1 MHLTYLAHDSPMEH
15 STGVPKS
22 CRRHRRNSDVFA
34 DCQNK
39 QSSDDSESDCDES
52 SVGTLGLVSD
62 SEDVWARTELAA
74 TRATHSGHACEH
86 AAIGYGESPKHGH
99 RLGQRR
105 TPGLSRNRT
114 VYACQTSDK
123 DAAGIQETIRGNTH
137 DEPMSS
143 MKALRIFDTVRAAG
157 PRHMAHGRLREHD
170 PLCKHCV
177 SEATESAHN
186 VAREVHGHGELR
198 MNLGDGRNAVYVAPC
213 EQNLECPLEKK
224 GKYLIH
230 TNKPKIMTDMSKVE
244 FGICVDGWKRL
255 VFKTVTEPELAQRE
269 LAIYRKVANSQSD
282 HLMHLLDDFTDNSSR
297 HVMVFPRKVN
307 ACIYGHD
314 LFDIAYI
321 GSQLFTA
328 LKDLH
333 AIGIAHL
340 DITPTNLM
348 SDATDPS
355 HIQIIDF
362 GLACD
367 ISETADGRLPSR
379 GTCGFVAPE
388 VLAGSASDLRADI
401 YSAGVV
407 LGMMLQR
414 YLPTINLRLLGG
426 PLVRSDT
433 TDAIVAQLDE
443 LLEAY
448 QYRPGQVEFV
458 ECDTKYVAVRS
469 CPPPPTMPK
478 ITAPS
483 SSCPVAAT
491 PSLAIGSV
499 RNPIL
504 ARKTPVRTEVFYSNK
519 RSHSDDDEN
528 EALAAAYVGGGSLL
542 GSYGDFD
549 DDDSDSAVASHNRFS
564 GYNAIYCRTQSGSA
578 ATYGI
583 GRSDHSSQYSSNRT
597 VVGDSD
603 DYFAR
608 SERYYSSPQNTPISF
623 MHDEH
628 RGPERFSLASHL
640 TRVPES
646 HSSARYAAGSAQR
659 RGSASRM
666 PIIRVSLAQEADA
679 KDSVVGRPGRVPLA
693 VLHAAD
699 LLRWTLQPEAKWRP
713 TAAQALLHPFLASIE
728 VRRWRSRSGHATADI
743 PANGSMG
750 RQSPVLAASH
760 LLTEGVYLTGANS
773 ELAEHTNLHTCV
785 HNSSHGV
792 SSECNSRQTTPIVSE
807 PKPLCEPAHRDQ
819 GMFRGSAASDIR
831 AWESELHQRMSH
843 VHGDRVDSDSSHS
856 YDHAKDAIS
865 SFY

>member
-1 MHLTYLAHDSPMEH
+1 MHLTYLAHSPMEH

-34 DCQNK
+34 ESFQNK
-39 QSSDDSESDCDES
+39 QSSEEDESDDSSI
-52 SVGTLGLVSD
+52 GTLGLVSD
-62 SEDVWARTELAA
+62 SEDVRTRTELAA
-74 TRATHSGHACEH
+74 ARSNSGRACEH
-86 AAIGYGESPKHGH
+86 VAIGYGESQKHGQ
-99 RLGQRR
+99 RVGQRR

-114 VYACQTSDK
+114 VCQTSDK
-123 DAAGIQETIRGNTH
+123 DAASIQETINGNTH

-143 MKALRIFDTVRAAG
+143 MKALRIFDTVRAG
-157 PRHMAHGRLREHD
+157 SRPMVHGRREHD

-177 SEATESAHN
+177 SESAH
-186 VAREVHGHGELR
+186 VAKEVHGELR
-198 MNLGDGRNAVYVAPC
+198 MNLGGGRNAVYVAPC

-282 HLMHLLDDFTDNSSR
+282 HLMHLLDDFTDNSGR

-333 AIGIAHL
+333 DIGIAHL

-388 VLAGSASDLRADI
+388 VLAGRASDLRADI

-458 ECDTKYVAVRS
+458 ECDTKYVAVHS
-469 CPPPPTMPK
+469 CPPPTLPK

-483 SSCPVAAT
+483 SSCPAPT
-491 PSLAIGSV
+491 PLVIGSV
-499 RNPIL
+499 RDPIL
-504 ARKTPVRTEVFYSNK
+504 ARRTPMRTEVFYSNK

-542 GSYGDFD
+542 GTYGDF
-549 DDDSDSAVASHNRFS
+549 DDDSDSAVTSHNRFS
-564 GYNAIYCRTQSGSA
+564 GYNAIYCRTQSSSA
-578 ATYGI
+578 AAYM
-583 GRSDHSSQYSSNRT
+583 GRSEPSSQYSSNRT
-597 VVGDSD
+597 VVGDGD

-640 TRVPES
+640 TRIPES
-646 HSSARYAAGSAQR
+646 HSSARYSTESAQR
-659 RGSASRM
+659 RGSASRV
-666 PIIRVSLAQEADA
+666 PIIRVSPAQDA
-679 KDSVVGRPGRVPLA
+679 KDNIVGRPGRVPVA

-713 TAAQALLHPFLASIE
+713 TAAQALEHPFLSSIE
-728 VRRWRSRSGHATADI
+728 VKRWRSRSGQTGAETSV
-743 PANGSMG
+743 NGSMG
-750 RQSPVLAASH
+750 RQSPVLAAAHVPESA
-760 LLTEGVYLTGANS
+760 YLAGATS
-773 ELAEHTNLHTCV
+773 KLAEHSLRTCV
-785 HNSSHGV
+785 HNSHFV
-792 SSECNSRQTTPIVSE
+792 SSECNSRQTTPIVGE
-807 PKPLCEPAHRDQ
+807 PEPVYEPAHRDQ
-819 GMFRGSAASDIR
+819 GIFRGSAASDIR
-831 AWESELHQRMSH
+831 VWESELHQRMSH

-856 YDHAKDAIS
+856 YDRANDVIS
-865 SFY
+865 CFY